1 MEGDILSYKNNRL
14 VNHRKTSWK
23 YREAIRMH
31 QLNLTD
37 VPLKFENYMQCNLWI
52 KDDNVVAV
60 IGVAGVAGV
69 AVLLCTVRVVS
80 ETDVVRQ

>member
-52 KDDNVVAV
+52 KDDNVVPVVAV
-60 IGVAGVAGV
+60 VAVVVVAGVV
-69 AVLLCTVRVVS
+69 M
-80 ETDVVRQ
+80 

>member
-1 MEGDILSYKNNRL
+1 
-14 VNHRKTSWK
+14 
-23 YREAIRMH
+23 MH

-69 AVLLCTVRVVS
+69 VVLLCTVRVVS

>member
-60 IGVAGVAGV
+60 IGVAGVV
-69 AVLLCTVRVVS
+69 VLLCTVRVVS